1 MGIKMSFIGN
11 VLGKITGASQAGK
24 AAEQAGQTQAAASQ
38 AGIEEQRRQF
48 DALVQIM
55 SPYVQ
60 AGTGAMARL
69 APYEQA
75 GQQAFGQQQAL
86 IGLQGQPAQ
95 QQAID
100 ALQNSPQF
108 QSLMQQGEGAILQ
121 NAAAT
126 GGIRGGNVQGALA
139 QFRPQMLNALI
150 EQQYGRLGGMAGT
163 GLGVT
168 SDIFNTGQA
177 AAAGQAGAGMQS
189 ASNVGNLLANQAQ
202 AIAGGQMARGNV
214 GRQTFGDLL
223 SIGTAAAGFGGFGGS
238 GAKAGAGAAP
248 VGGSGIS
255 FKGF

>member
-11 VLGKITGASQAGK
+11 VLGKVTGASQAGK
-24 AAEQAGQTQAAASQ
+24 AAERAGQTQAAASQ

-48 DALVQIM
+48 DALVELM

-86 IGLQGQPAQ
+86 VGLQGPQAQ
-95 QQAID
+95 QQAM
-100 ALQNSPQF
+100 AGFEQSPLF

-121 NAAAT
+121 NASAT
-126 GGIRGGNVQGALA
+126 GGLRGGDVQAALS
-139 QFRPQMLNALI
+139 QFRPQLLNSLI
-150 EQQYGRLGGMAGT
+150 EQQYGRLGGIAGT

-168 SDIFNTGQA
+168 TNLFNTGQA
-177 AAAGQAGAGMQS
+177 SAAGQAGAGMQS

-223 SIGTAAAGFGGFGGS
+223 SIGTMAAGAGGFGG
-238 GAKAGAGAAP
+238 AGAGAGAGGAP